1 MDFVAKIVSEID
13 NDMRTTIRKL
23 ATGQGVSIQTIQKT
37 KHKNLD
43 LTKKSARWVPKLVS
57 SDLRGVFGHGSPP
70 LNDTA
75 ALHHDHG

>member
-13 NDMRTTIRKL
+13 SDMRTTIRKF
-23 ATGQGVSIQTIQKT
+23 ATRQGVSIQTIQKT

-57 SDLRGVFGHGSPP
+57 SDLRGVLAHGPPP

-75 ALHHDHG
+75 GLHHDHG